1 MNDESLMLGL
11 ERGFLDYTVP
21 ANADRIPQF
30 ISNDPSRGEK
40 VITTM
45 REEMRNCDSFMFSV
59 AFITYDGVNALLE
72 EFKYL
77 RDHGIPG
84 KILTSQYQNFTEPK
98 AIRKIQSL
106 SLIHI

>member
-45 REEMRNCDSFMFSV
+45 REEMRNCDSSCSPSHSSHTTV
-59 AFITYDGVNALLE
+59 
-72 EFKYL
+72 
-77 RDHGIPG
+77 
-84 KILTSQYQNFTEPK
+84 
-98 AIRKIQSL
+98 
-106 SLIHI
+106 